1 MTIRA
6 SLYILV
12 ESKVVAF
19 VKKAEPWAGSGIVLS
34 GLVVGVVRKWSNLS
48 IEYIAIQKSVG
59 GRCLSGH
66 GAQLARAE
74 ALRV

>member
-12 ESKVVAF
+12 ESKVVAS

-34 GLVVGVVRKWSNLS
+34 GLVVLVGGAKMEQSLHRVYR
-48 IEYIAIQKSVG
+48 ARFQKS
-59 GRCLSGH
+59 LS
-66 GAQLARAE
+66 AAA
-74 ALRV
+74 A

>member
-1 MTIRA
+1 MTIGQG
-6 SLYILV
+6 YILV
-12 ESKVVAF
+12 KSKVAF
-19 VKKAEPWAGSGIVLS
+19 VKKVEAWAGSLMVLC
-34 GLVVGVVRKWSNLS
+34 GLKRWVVRKWSNLS

>member
-48 IEYIAIQKSVG
+48 IEYIARAFRS
-59 GRCLSGH
+59 LSPPPPPKEPFVQC
-66 GAQLARAE
+66 AIY
-74 ALRV
+74 